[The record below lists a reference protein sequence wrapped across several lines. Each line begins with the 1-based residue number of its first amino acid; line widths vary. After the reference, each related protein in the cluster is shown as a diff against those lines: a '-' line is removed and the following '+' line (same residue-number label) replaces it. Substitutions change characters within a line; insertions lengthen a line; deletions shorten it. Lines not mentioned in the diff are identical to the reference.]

1 MGIDTDLIVG
11 NYGREDFIC
20 GICHDLLEDP
30 IILKKCEHSFCR
42 VCINGVTDSRV
53 SRFWNINNK
62 VKENY

>member
-53 SRFWNINNK
+53 SRF
-62 VKENY
+62 